1 MSEVSQAPLAA
12 ASPRRRRFIGFAVIG
27 VLGVAAIAAR
37 GFYQRYTHTHI
48 RTDDA
53 YVEGTVYTIAP
64 RISGTAAKVYP
75 ATNQRVRAGEVLVEV
90 DPDVAGAKLREAES
104 ALQAETARGA
114 EIEAQAAGA
123 RSRISAAEAGFSR
136 VVAQREELAA
146 AVAVREAEVR
156 ARQAQ
161 LDQARIDLT
170 RAENLLAKKVAP
182 QDRYDK
188 ARTAAESAQA
198 ALAAAQEQRR
208 QAEVALANHAT
219 AVAQARAA
227 VEVEKT
233 TLAQAQAAR
242 GTHAEQVRGRG
253 VQVELAQL
261 NLGYTKIVSP
271 ADGYVTKKAVE
282 AGNQVQAGQPLMSV
296 VSSEGLYVVANYKET
311 QLHAIRPGQRARL
324 RVDALP
330 GREFTGRVDS
340 IMAGTGAAFSLFPPE
355 NASGNYVKVVQ
366 RIPVKILLDPQ
377 QPGAELLRIGMSVVP
392 TVLNEN

>member
-1 MSEVSQAPLAA
+1 MSDVSPAPKAA
-12 ASPRRRRFIGFAVIG
+12 MAPRRRRFIGFAVIAT
-27 VLGVAAIAAR
+27 VGVAVLAAR
-37 GFYQRYTHTHI
+37 GVYQRYTHTHI

-53 YVEGTVYTIAP
+53 YVEGTVYTVASRIA
-64 RISGTAAKVYP
+64 GTVAKVHP
-75 ATNQRVRAGEVLVEV
+75 ATNQRVRAGEVLVEI
-90 DPDVAGAKLREAES
+90 DPDLAGARLREAET
-104 ALQAETARGA
+104 ALQTEAARGA
-114 EIEAQAAGA
+114 EIEAQTAGA
-123 RSRISAAEAGFSR
+123 RSRIRAAEAGLAR

-182 QDRYDK
+182 QDRYDRAK
-188 ARTAAESAQA
+188 TAAEGAEA
-198 ALAAAQEQRR
+198 ALAAAQELRR
-208 QAEVALANHAT
+208 QAEVALTNHAA

-233 TLAQAQAAR
+233 ALAQVEAGR
-242 GTHAEQVRGRG
+242 STHAEQVRGRG

-282 AGNQVQAGQPLMSV
+282 DGNQVQAGQPLLAV
-296 VSSEGLYVVANYKET
+296 VSLEGLYVVANYKET
-311 QLHAIRPGQRARL
+311 QLHAIRAGQRVRL

-330 GREFTGRVDS
+330 GREFTGRVES

-392 TVLNEN
+392 TILTGD

>member
-1 MSEVSQAPLAA
+1 MTEGPRTPL
-12 ASPRRRRFIGFAVIG
+12 SPRRRRFVGFAVIG
-27 VLGVAAIAAR
+27 ALAVAVVAAR
-37 GFYQRYTHTHI
+37 GIYLRYTHTHI
-48 RTDDA
+48 STDDA
-53 YVEGTVYTIAP
+53 YVEGTVHTIAA
-64 RISGTAAKVYP
+64 RIAGTAARVHP
-75 ATNQRVRAGEVLVEV
+75 DTNQRVRAGEVLVEI
-90 DPDVAGAKLREAES
+90 DPDVAGARLKEAET

-123 RSRISAAEAGFSR
+123 RSRIKAAEAGLAR
-136 VVAQREELAA
+136 VVAQREELVA

-156 ARQAQ
+156 ARKAQ

-188 ARTAAESAQA
+188 AKTAAESAQA

-208 QAEVALANHAT
+208 QAEVALANHAA

-227 VEVEKT
+227 VEVERT
-233 TLAQAQAAR
+233 ALAQAEAAR
-242 GTHAEQVRGRG
+242 GTHVEQVRGRG

-261 NLGYTKIVSP
+261 NLGYTKVVSP

-282 AGNQVQAGQPLMSV
+282 NGNQVQAGQPLMAV
-296 VSSEGLYVVANYKET
+296 VSLDGLHVVANYKET
-311 QLHAIRPGQRARL
+311 QLHSIRPGQRARL

-366 RIPVKILLDPQ
+366 RIPVKIVLDPG

-392 TVLNEN
+392 TILNED